1 MVYSMIQYTD
11 LTKVFFTFKMSHFHG
26 TLSKAILYMPTR
38 TVWPSLLMYLW
49 PLQMLGSIMCIAL
62 ILNFTQIMQ

>member
-38 TVWPSLLMYLW
+38 TVWPSLLMYL
-49 PLQMLGSIMCIAL
+49 
-62 ILNFTQIMQ
+62 